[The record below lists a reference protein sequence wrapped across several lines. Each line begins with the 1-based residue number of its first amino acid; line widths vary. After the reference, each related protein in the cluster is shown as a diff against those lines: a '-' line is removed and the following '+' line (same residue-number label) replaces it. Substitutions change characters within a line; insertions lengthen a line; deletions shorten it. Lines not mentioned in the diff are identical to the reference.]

1 MGTGTYHMFL
11 NSLHVS
17 VEIVDGGASD
27 LQACHAI
34 KAYRVNRSIV
44 PLILNLRT
52 RWK

>member
-11 NSLHVS
+11 NSLHLS
-17 VEIVDGGASD
+17 VETVDGGASD
-27 LQACHAI
+27 LQACRAI